1 MSHLQLTTRLLL
13 LLLLCTVFAVRPLI
27 VLAADQAPVN
37 QTPADGE
44 KSNSITGLVWMDLNR
59 NAQHEGQ
66 EPHVAGQLVFVTPDI
81 ESDFAQVLVLT
92 TNAQGEFSATN
103 LASGRYRVWAA
114 TQSEERATIV
124 HLTGDRAVMTVELP
138 LVGFTLYIPQ
148 VTH

>member
-1 MSHLQLTTRLLL
+1 MTHLQLITRVLILLL
-13 LLLLCTVFAVRPLI
+13 ICSVFALKPLMG
-27 VLAADQAPVN
+27 LAADSQPTDEN
-37 QTPADGE
+37 D
-44 KSNSITGLVWMDLNR
+44 SNSITGLVWMDLNR
-59 NAQHEGQ
+59 NEQHEGQ
-66 EPHVAGQLVFVTPDI
+66 EPLVAGQVVFVTPDI

-103 LASGRYRVWAA
+103 LAAGRYRVWAA
-114 TQSEERATIV
+114 TQSEETAMIV